1 MPPKKETTLTTFKI
15 SDKELSPNDYLP
27 QELFIKDEQGNPS
40 LPVKLAREIARQ
52 LEIVQNVQYSDLKMI
67 FKADSVDNKGNPTT
81 KITYERTCIIQ
92 TND

>member
-1 MPPKKETTLTTFKI
+1 MPPKKETALTFKI
-15 SDKELSPNDYLP
+15 GEKELSPNDYLP
-27 QELFIKDEQGNPS
+27 GELFIKDEQGNPS

-52 LEIVQNVQYSDLKMI
+52 LDIVQSVQYSDLKMI
-67 FKADSVDNKGNPTT
+67 FKADSADSKGNPTT